1 MNVRTLIFTLPTA
14 ALLALA
20 GCAGSQ
26 ASSRA
31 DDTSSTAQGMQG
43 MAALC
48 PMQVKDT
55 KVEASDTDQGAAL
68 TFTTKGDVAELRR
81 RVTAMADM
89 HNAHHGGPG
98 MHEHGAAGGCA
109 CGQHEGEAKACSC
122 PGHAAGQGEG
132 QGGSGCACGQQHEGQ
147 GCSCAGHDEKGAACA
162 CGPHEG
168 QGGQA
173 CACGEHGEGMHKGMH
188 MPASRATTEEVPDGI
203 RLVLTPVDASQRDA
217 LRESVRAHAGMMS
230 SGNCPM
236 MKAAPAHHGG

>member
-1 MNVRTLIFTLPTA
+1 MNVRTLILALPTA

-31 DDTSSTAQGMQG
+31 NDTSSSAQGMQD
-43 MAALC
+43 MAAMC

-68 TFTTKGDVAELRR
+68 TFTTKGDVTELRR

-89 HNAHHGGPG
+89 HNAHHGGSG
-98 MHEHGAAGGCA
+98 MHEHGAGGCA

-122 PGHAAGQGEG
+122 PGHAAGQGQG

-147 GCSCAGHDEKGAACA
+147 GCAAC
-162 CGPHEG
+162 G
-168 QGGQA
+168 QQGQA
-173 CACGEHGEGMHKGMH
+173 CACGQQHEGQQGQACACGGHGEGMHKGMH

-236 MKAAPAHHGG
+236 MKGAPAHHGG